1 MFLRG
6 FHVLAT
12 LKRSKLKQAH
22 DIVTMR
28 WICAAVACLASTALS
43 VFVDEAN
50 QIDYHQALLGLPLRE
65 STFFH
70 QPFAGSKASLIYTLT
85 EEGVLGAVNPKDGS
99 IVWRQKII
107 SKDDDPS
114 TRRVLKAGENQDT
127 VVCASG
133 SSVSAWS
140 STDGRS
146 AWRQRFAGNVVDLE
160 VLEMPTSDS
169 AAGKDAIVLVHTS
182 NGIVAQR
189 LDSNAGSAKWTYADE
204 RYVHGFE
211 NS

>member
-1 MFLRG
+1 
-6 FHVLAT
+6 
-12 LKRSKLKQAH
+12 
-22 DIVTMR
+22 MR
-28 WICAAVACLASTALS
+28 WIYAITACLASTALG

-85 EEGVLGAVNPKDGS
+85 EEGLLGAVNPKDGS
-99 IVWRQKII
+99 IVWRLKIE
-107 SKDDDPS
+107 SKEDGPS

-133 SSVSAWS
+133 RSVSAWS

-146 AWRQRFAGNVVDLE
+146 AWQKRFAGDVVDVE
-160 VLEMPTSDS
+160 VLEMPISDS
-169 AAGKDAIVLVHTS
+169 SEGKDAVVLVHTS
-182 NGIVAQR
+182 SGMVAQR
-189 LDSNAGSAKWTYADE
+189 LDANAGSVKWAYTDE
-204 RYVHGFE
+204 RYVGGFE
-211 NS
+211 NT